1 MADFKIIETQE
12 QFDEMVHDRI
22 ERVKRSTA
30 KEYESRIA
38 ELEKA
43 ANDAKGSADT
53 IEQLK
58 TKIKESEAGKAETE
72 KAMAEL
78 AAAMDK
84 EKMAGVKLRAAVAAG
99 LPIEFADRLAGDDEE
114 AIMKDAEAIKKMV
127 GRGHVPPMFDV
138 DKPQE
143 SEADSAL
150 RNMTRE
156 LFK

>member
-22 ERVKRSTA
+22 ERAKRSTA

-143 SEADSAL
+143 NETDSAL